1 MMTKKLFC
9 ILIVAAVLLPSCL
22 DDIEE
27 VPLVIEDEDLQPPIS
42 IRTITGD
49 GQIVLSW
56 PSAEKAAAYR
66 LYRSATL
73 GEDWVR
79 IVETVDTFF
88 VDDNVSNGIQYLYS
102 VSSVG
107 SSGVESYQSEPVP
120 ATPSVYSILINA
132 GLEYTGST
140 IVDLALTAP
149 ASTAVMRIS
158 DVPDFGTAVWE
169 AYSSSRTWLL
179 TEGDG
184 LKTVY
189 ASFQDQSGALSPPV
203 SATIELDTYSA
214 IEDFAITPEP
224 HTYSIGATVHLRM
237 DVEGSESGG
246 VASVDIEALNA
257 GPIGLFDDGR
267 GGDPVAGDG
276 RYEADYTFPSIFRG
290 TDLIVVGS
298 FTDRVGNQSVPLEWS
313 DRISFTDPPEP
324 VRLIGSIDSTTSM
337 ITIKWEESLED
348 DFQAYMIYRDTQ
360 TGVTDDPALLVQ
372 GLDFISQTTY
382 PDSDLDQ
389 GVTYYY
395 RVYVSN
401 DLGEATGSNE
411 IAASTFDALPVPV
424 VLSDPSSV
432 GSDRLTLEW
441 SINPDSDFQEYRI
454 YRDTTPGVTETSQ
467 LVSVVTNRES
477 TWFDDTGLDNGANVY
492 YYRVLVYDLGGQY
505 TRSNEVTTAT
515 P

>member
-1 MMTKKLFC
+1 MTKKMLY
-9 ILIVAAVLLPSCL
+9 ILIAAAVLLPSCL

-27 VPLVIEDEDLQPPIS
+27 VPLVIEDENLQAPVS

-56 PSAEKAAAYR
+56 PSVEKAVAYR
-66 LYRSATL
+66 LYRSVTL
-73 GEDWVR
+73 GEAWVR

-88 VDDNVSNGIQYLYS
+88 VDENVLNGLQYLHS
-102 VSSVG
+102 VSSLG
-107 SSGVESYQSEPVP
+107 SSGVESPRSEPAP

-140 IVDLALTAP
+140 IVELALTAP

-158 DVPDFGTAVWE
+158 DVPDFGSTVWE
-169 AYSSSRTWLL
+169 TYSSVRTWML

-184 LKTVY
+184 PKIIY
-189 ASFQDQSGALSPPV
+189 ASFQDQAGALSPPV
-203 SATIELDTYSA
+203 SASIELDTYA
-214 IEDFAITPEP
+214 GIEDLTITPEP
-224 HTYSIGATVHLRM
+224 HTYSIGATIHLAM

-246 VASVDIEALNA
+246 AASVEIEALDA
-257 GPIGLFDDGR
+257 GPINLFDDGR

-276 RYEADYTFPSIFRG
+276 SYEADYTFPSIFRG

-298 FTDRVGNQSVPLEWS
+298 FTDRVGNQAVHLEWS

-324 VRLIGSIDSTTSM
+324 VWLIGSIDSTTSM
-337 ITIKWEESLED
+337 ITIRWEESSED
-348 DFQAYMIYRDTQ
+348 NFAAYMIYRDTQ
-360 TGVTDDPALLVQ
+360 TGVTDDPALFVQ
-372 GLDFISQTTY
+372 GLDFRSQTTY
-382 PDSDLDQ
+382 PDSDLGQ

-395 RVYVSN
+395 RIYVTN
-401 DLGEATGSNE
+401 DLEEAAGSNE
-411 IAASTFDALPVPV
+411 VAASTFDALPIPV
-424 VLSDPSSV
+424 ILSDPEAV

-441 SINPDSDFQEYRI
+441 TINPDSDFFEYRI
-454 YRDTTPGVTETSQ
+454 YRDTSPGVTETSQ
-467 LVSVVTNRES
+467 LVSILTNREI
-477 TWFDDTGLDNGANVY
+477 TWFDDTGLDNGANSY

-505 TRSNEVTTAT
+505 SRSNEVTTAT